1 MTVPPPPDTFAAP
14 AAALPRPLLRRL
26 RDTWRSAGWPC
37 HDALELELLALGL
50 LARREVPGELDT
62 LRVTDAGLRALAL
75 GQQRNRAALS
85 RHEALVQR
93 VAAQLATH
101 GRVAYTGL
109 SLRAWIA
116 EAQAADGPLGEQ
128 QAASAAADAP
138 AVVQHDLAGALPP
151 RAPGRWQVV
160 KPDVF
165 SIRFTTAAQYLQP
178 QVHEIKV
185 SRADLLGDLRN
196 PAKRAGYHWLSGACY
211 YVLREGI
218 GDDSDV
224 PADYGVLLARPERL
238 EVLRAAP
245 GDGRPLPFA
254 VWMAL
259 ARATPV
265 AGEDDG
271 QRWLGGDGQPQ
282 EGPQPDLAQEPL
294 QEPPAASPDPLPPTG
309 TPG

>member
-1 MTVPPPPDTFAAP
+1 MMAPQPDGTSLAP
-14 AAALPRPLLRRL
+14 LPRPLLRRL
-26 RDTWRSAGWPC
+26 RDIWRSAGWPC

-50 LARREVPGELDT
+50 LARREATDELET
-62 LRVTDAGLRALAL
+62 LRVTDAGLQALAR

-85 RHEALVQR
+85 RHESLVQR

-116 EAQAADGPLGEQ
+116 DTDVAVEAGTDAAEGLPPQ
-128 QAASAAADAP
+128 QDLVGAAP
-138 AVVQHDLAGALPP
+138 A
-151 RAPGRWQVV
+151 RAPGHWQVV
-160 KPDVF
+160 RPDVF

-211 YVLREGI
+211 YVLQEGI

-259 ARATPV
+259 ARATPM
-265 AGEDDG
+265 AGEEDG
-271 QRWLGGDGQPQ
+271 QQWLGGDGLAPPLA
-282 EGPQPDLAQEPL
+282 EG
-294 QEPPAASPDPLPPTG
+294 G
-309 TPG
+309 GPG

>member
-1 MTVPPPPDTFAAP
+1 
-14 AAALPRPLLRRL
+14 LLRRL
-26 RDTWRSAGWPC
+26 GDIWRSAGWPC

-50 LARREVPGELDT
+50 LARREAAGEPET
-62 LRVTDAGLRALAL
+62 LGVTDAGLQALAL
-75 GQQRNRAALS
+75 GRRRNRSALS

-93 VAAQLATH
+93 MAQQLAAG

-116 EAQAADGPLGEQ
+116 EAG
-128 QAASAAADAP
+128 AAAQP
-138 AVVQHDLAGALPP
+138 GTGPVQQDFAGAAPP
-151 RAPGRWQVV
+151 TPPGRWQIV

-165 SIRFTTAAQYLQP
+165 SIRFTSAAQYLQP

-211 YVLREGI
+211 YVLAEGI
-218 GDDSDV
+218 GDADDV
-224 PADYGVLLARPERL
+224 PCDYGVIVAGPERL

-245 GDGRPLPFA
+245 GDGRALPFP

-265 AGEDDG
+265 VCEDDS
-271 QRWLGGDGQPQ
+271 QRWLGDEGDVAG
-282 EGPQPDLAQEPL
+282 
-294 QEPPAASPDPLPPTG
+294 SR
-309 TPG
+309 